1 MEANARY
8 VIRRSTPKEATAL
21 VERLA
26 PQFPLGFIE
35 ERQMTVRQGA
45 EDPTLV
51 VIDSECQYLDL
62 LGLDSVS
69 VNEASRRANWVRAE
83 LLLLSN
89 LPELEDIRL
98 LYTSEDGG
106 EDLSLAVPLDEVLWA
121 MLTEAVVGRRPAGG
135 VNLRS

>member
-21 VERLA
+21 VERLV

-45 EDPTLV
+45 EDPMLV

-62 LGLDSVS
+62 LGLDFPSWKTPDCCTP
-69 VNEASRRANWVRAE
+69 AR
-83 LLLLSN
+83 
-89 LPELEDIRL
+89 
-98 LYTSEDGG
+98 T
-106 EDLSLAVPLDEVLWA
+106 
-121 MLTEAVVGRRPAGG
+121 TEKTCP
-135 VNLRS
+135 